1 MTYPS
6 RRGQSSGSFL
16 QVALAMAAL
25 GAAGYIY
32 LLQTQKPAAPA
43 GARPA
48 APAAAAPAGT
58 RPQVVF
64 APANPPTAVEQPTQ
78 PAAAAAQPRSEGA
91 LAAPAGRAQTVAVA
105 PAASRGVPPAAAP
118 AMPGQKP
125 AAAPAPAVARSF
137 AVGRTEAE
145 NVRGVSQ
152 SLEGFR
158 KKREVH
164 VKRMP
169 EVDGM
174 IHFEVTPATVR
185 AGDRYT
191 LKTYLIHSGKKAIA
205 IDNMTVSTSVDG
217 SRSASRVSPLAKK
230 VPPGMHV
237 LLDQRSGV
245 VKPGTRS
252 WAMEVAVTSDHRD
265 VYRNSVTLR

>member
-1 MTYPS
+1 
-6 RRGQSSGSFL
+6 
-16 QVALAMAAL
+16 MAAL

-32 LLQTQKPAAPA
+32 LLQTQKPAAPT
-43 GARPA
+43 GAQ
-48 APAAAAPAGT
+48 PAAAAPARA

-64 APANPPTAVEQPTQ
+64 ASANPPAAVEQPSQ
-78 PAAAAAQPRSEGA
+78 PAAAAAAPPRGEGA
-91 LAAPAGRAQTVAVA
+91 LGAPAARPQTAAVA
-105 PAASRGVPPAAAP
+105 PAVSRGAPPAPAP
-118 AMPGQKP
+118 AMRGQKP
-125 AAAPAPAVARSF
+125 AAAPAPALARSF

-158 KKREVH
+158 KKREVQ

-185 AGDRYT
+185 PGDRYM

-205 IDNMTVSTSVDG
+205 IDNMTVSTNVDG